1 MQELVRMFQECGF
14 MAYVSLELASFG
26 FLVAIL
32 ALGVVLVRR
41 QLVSRNAVAI
51 VLAVIGVL
59 FLGSAIFLGA
69 VSVMGL
75 VYLGAAAWVRRP
87 SSSSGLALVI
97 AANCFGVMI
106 AISGMYGEMRGLQM
120 TERAVAMVDS
130 SNRELLRDAGRREA
144 HGCTTLGYR
153 FATPV
158 EVIAVLALLALP
170 SLGKKKES

>member
-1 MQELVRMFQECGF
+1 MFLECGF
-14 MAYVSLELASFG
+14 MAYVSLALASFG
-26 FLVAIL
+26 FLVAVL

-41 QLVSRNAVAI
+41 QLVSRTALAV
-51 VLAVIGVL
+51 VLAILGVL
-59 FLGSAIFLGA
+59 LLVGALFFGAISAI
-69 VSVMGL
+69 GL
-75 VYLGAAAWVRRP
+75 LYLGAAAWVRRP
-87 SSSSGLALVI
+87 STSSGLALVI

-120 TERAVAMVDS
+120 TERAVTMVDP

-158 EVIAVLALLALP
+158 EVVAVLALLALP
-170 SLGKKKES
+170 SKKKT